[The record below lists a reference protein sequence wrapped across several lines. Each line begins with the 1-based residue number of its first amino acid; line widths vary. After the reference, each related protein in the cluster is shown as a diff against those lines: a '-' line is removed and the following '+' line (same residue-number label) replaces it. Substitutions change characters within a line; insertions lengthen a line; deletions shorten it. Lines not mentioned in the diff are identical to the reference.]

1 MSLLFFKIRNGEKV
15 ISMKKQTLWKIVI
28 VVISTLLFMGIL
40 YYANYDRPRY
50 TVTEDTG
57 TEYET
62 ARVVEIYENNTVV
75 DETTENVVRG
85 SMRLKVEILSGRYKG
100 EYADTV
106 NYFGAVNNVIVDV
119 GDKVSVRIDTMGK
132 DVYEVSIYNY
142 YRTSVI
148 VAIVLLF
155 ILALVVIGG
164 KQGVKAV
171 AGLVFTILCIVFI
184 LVPLCLKGYSS
195 IPMTCFVIFIT
206 NVVCYAL
213 IGGFQTKTVTA
224 CIGSISGV
232 IIAAIL
238 AYIAEK
244 LTGITT
250 FQMDEAEALILVK
263 SSNPLKMRGLFISG
277 ILISAQGAVMDIAMS
292 IASALDELHIHKPQ
306 LKAKELFKSGM
317 NIGKDAMGTMANT
330 LVLAFAG
337 NSFNMMILIYSY
349 GVSFNQLINTDFVA
363 IEVIRAVA
371 GSLGIVLTVPIVAGI
386 SAYIYQYKDKV
397 KKKK

>member
-1 MSLLFFKIRNGEKV
+1 
-15 ISMKKQTLWKIVI
+15 
-28 VVISTLLFMGIL
+28 MGIL